1 MAIDSHFAEVHISP
15 MDQSKTFGRE
25 QIVRNTKEFG
35 MLLDKNVAAITGG
48 GRGIGRSIAMHFARE
63 GAEIALIARTAR
75 EINQVAMELQDTG
88 CKSLAITADISNESD
103 VSKVFARIQDHFGRI
118 DILVNNAGVEF
129 KNPFSEMSIDNW
141 DQTMN
146 TNARGTMLCIKAVL
160 PGMLKRNT
168 GCIINIAS
176 GAGLR
181 GLPGSSAYGASKAAI
196 IALSFALA
204 DEIREQGIRV
214 NVICPGLIKTDML
227 DSETITSKNSNV
239 LLPDDV
245 AGTAVFVASK
255 LSGKI
260 TGQVFSV
267 RNSNRW

>member
-1 MAIDSHFAEVHISP
+1 
-15 MDQSKTFGRE
+15 
-25 QIVRNTKEFG
+25 
-35 MLLDKNVAAITGG
+35 MLLKNKIAVITGG

-63 GAEIALIARTAR
+63 GADVSLIARTKR
-75 EINQVAMELQDTG
+75 QINQVASEIQNLG
-88 CKSLAITADISNESD
+88 CNSLAVTADISNEREIS
-103 VSKVFARIQDHFGRI
+103 VAFEQIHQHFGRI

-129 KNPFSEMSIDNW
+129 KNPFSEMSMDDW

-146 TNARGTMLCIKAVL
+146 INARGTVLCTKAVL
-160 PGMLKRNT
+160 PGMIKRKD
-168 GCIINIAS
+168 GSIINIAS

-181 GLPGSSAYGASKAAI
+181 GLPGSAAYGASKAAI

-204 DEIREQGIRV
+204 DEIRDQGIRV
-214 NVICPGLIKTDML
+214 NVICPGLIKTDMV
-227 DSETITSKNSNV
+227 DDVTILRKGSNV
-239 LLPDDV
+239 LFPDDV
-245 AGTAVFVASK
+245 AGTAVFVASN

>member
-1 MAIDSHFAEVHISP
+1 
-15 MDQSKTFGRE
+15 
-25 QIVRNTKEFG
+25 
-35 MLLDKNVAAITGG
+35 MLLKNKVAVITGG
-48 GRGIGRSIAMHFARE
+48 GRGIGRSIAMYFARE
-63 GAEIALIARTAR
+63 GADVVLIARTSKQINEVAL
-75 EINQVAMELQDTG
+75 EIHNLG
-88 CKSLAITADISNESD
+88 RRSLAVNADISNEREVSD
-103 VSKVFARIQDHFGRI
+103 TFTQIHDRFSGI

-129 KNPFSEMSIDNW
+129 KNPFSEMSMDDW

-146 TNARGTMLCIKAVL
+146 INARGTVLCTKAVL
-160 PGMLKRNT
+160 PGMIKRKEGN
-168 GCIINIAS
+168 IINIAS

-181 GLPGSSAYGASKAAI
+181 GLPGSAAYGASKAAI

-204 DEIREQGIRV
+204 DEIRDQGIRV
-214 NVICPGLIKTDML
+214 NVICPGLIKTGMV
-227 DSETITSKNSNV
+227 DSSTILGKGLNV

-245 AGTAVFVASK
+245 AGTAVFVASE

>member
-1 MAIDSHFAEVHISP
+1 
-15 MDQSKTFGRE
+15 
-25 QIVRNTKEFG
+25 
-35 MLLDKNVAAITGG
+35 MLLKNKVAAITGG
-48 GRGIGRSIAMHFARE
+48 GRGIGRSIAMQFARE
-63 GAEIALIARTAR
+63 GADVVLIARTTR
-75 EINQVAMELQDTG
+75 QINQVALDVQNLG
-88 CKSLAITADISNESD
+88 CKSLAVTADISNESEISD
-103 VSKVFARIQDHFGRI
+103 TFTQILNHFARV

-129 KNPFSEMSIDNW
+129 KNPFVEMSMDDW

-146 TNARGTMLCIKAVL
+146 INARGTVLCTKAVL
-160 PGMLKRNT
+160 PGMLKRKT
-168 GCIINIAS
+168 GNIINIAS

-181 GLPGSSAYGASKAAI
+181 GLPGSAAYGASKAAI

-204 DEIREQGIRV
+204 DEIRDQGIRV
-214 NVICPGLIKTDML
+214 NVICPGLIKTDMVDNYTL
-227 DSETITSKNSNV
+227 LGKSSNV

-245 AGTAVFVASK
+245 AGTALFIASE